1 MSYAPIYSKL
11 HELEERLA
19 VVEASKAVAATTAVA
34 TPDVA
39 TPVDFDISGIRKEI
53 DEIVKVVSGF
63 ATLATKEELPDV
75 SAFATLATL
84 DAFATLATLDAFA
97 TKAELPDV
105 SGFATLA
112 ALDAFATKAELPD
125 VSGFATLA
133 ALDAFATKD
142 ELVAYTELSAKFD
155 NLLNVVSL
163 LNTKITEAN
172 EKIAALES
180 A

>member
-19 VVEASKAVAATTAVA
+19 VVEASKAVAATTAVATPDAVSAVA

-75 SAFATLATL
+75 S
-84 DAFATLATLDAFA
+84 
-97 TKAELPDV
+97 
-105 SGFATLA
+105 
-112 ALDAFATKAELPD
+112 
-125 VSGFATLA
+125 GFATLA

-142 ELVAYTELSAKFD
+142 ELAAYTELSAKFD

-172 EKIAALES
+172 DKIAALES